1 MLEISTPLL
10 PHQEEHSD
18 KISKRRSILMV
29 SKTGSGKTLTCLAAF
44 IKLYNADKATHM
56 FVFTPLSAYAKKVWH
71 LEAEKHTSAKA
82 ISVDSLISETR
93 GNLDKAE
100 DLLKDYQIVYG
111 KHTMF
116 RDPLNFS
123 FITKMMDRVNPVLV
137 YDEIHAFRNPKAIV
151 TKYARQAN
159 GRAIAVWGLTATPLS
174 TSLENTYHIYNFIRP
189 GILGS
194 FWEFMAIHC
203 ITHEERYGLRVVKK
217 IDGYKD
223 LPAFQAIVEPYT
235 ISTEST
241 LFPHYHFIEYT
252 MSQEET
258 DIYAAI
264 GKGLLENMDT
274 TSSDEDWLASVLAKA
289 DEEPHEDDFLQ
300 EEKRI
305 KKLDTH
311 GTRFIYLQYA
321 ADGIISPVGKIGSWQ
336 FGDKIRRNA
345 DKVVEIIQSGRS
357 VLVYFSYYS
366 SMEVFREYLL
376 SLKGLPEYRLL
387 ESSGKKVLKDTDVT
401 EEDVAKVPHVI
412 LCTKAGSESVS
423 YYFINNLIFF
433 HVGTTPDVFTQMVGR
448 ITRTNSLYPDDLHV
462 YIPKNENIDTYKM
475 RLLSA
480 KGKQME
486 GVTNTEANIP
496 DFYKGEPWNA
506 KSIRTLKRYLLW
518 QKKKKNM
525 DVLY

>member
-18 KISKRRSILMV
+18 KISRRRSILMV

-44 IKLYNADKATHM
+44 IKLYNAGKATHL

-71 LEAEKHTSAKA
+71 LETEKHTSAKA
-82 ISVDSLISETR
+82 ISIDSLISETK
-93 GNLDKAE
+93 GKLDVAE
-100 DLLKDYQIVYG
+100 EMLKDYQIVYG

-123 FITKMMDRVNPVLV
+123 FITKLMGKINPILV

-151 TKYARQAN
+151 TKYARQVN
-159 GRAIAVWGLTATPLS
+159 KSAIAIWGLTATPLS

-194 FWEFMAIHC
+194 FWEFMALHC
-203 ITHEERYGLRVVKK
+203 ITHEEHYGVRVVRK

-223 LPAFQAIVEPYT
+223 LKAFQAIVEPYT
-235 ISTEST
+235 VSTEST

-258 DIYAAI
+258 DIYAAV
-264 GKGLLENMDT
+264 GKGLLENTDT
-274 TSSDEDWLASVLAKA
+274 ASSAEDWLADVLAKA
-289 DEEPHEDDFLQ
+289 DEEPLPQED
-300 EEKRI
+300 RYI

-321 ADGIISPVGKIGSWQ
+321 ADGIISPQGKIGNWQ
-336 FGDKIRRNA
+336 YGDKIRKNA
-345 DKVVEIIQSGRS
+345 EKVVEIIRSGRS

-366 SMEVFREYLL
+366 SMEVFRDYLL
-376 SLKGLPEYRLL
+376 SLNGLPEYRLL
-387 ESSGKKVLKDTDVT
+387 ESSGKTVLKDTDVT
-401 EEDVAKVPHVI
+401 EEDVARIPHVI

-506 KSIRTLKRYLLW
+506 KSIRILKRYLLW
-518 QKKKKNM
+518 QKRKKTTESS
-525 DVLY
+525 Y